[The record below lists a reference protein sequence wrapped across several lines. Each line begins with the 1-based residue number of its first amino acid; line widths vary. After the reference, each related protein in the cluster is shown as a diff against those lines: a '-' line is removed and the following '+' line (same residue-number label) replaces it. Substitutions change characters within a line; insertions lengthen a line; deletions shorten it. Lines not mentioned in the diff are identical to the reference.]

1 MYPYGV
7 LDVLNGFIIVIIGL
21 LAGFTGTLLGIG
33 GGSIATPLLVV
44 LGYDIKLVVPASLVA
59 IMGTSAGGLHRL
71 YEHGY
76 VNVKIAL
83 LLEILSIA
91 GAISGVFLAVNLPS
105 RSLEKLLGVTL
116 IIASIGVLVHKSER
130 EVSPKSSVNKGTIQY
145 FITAIIFLVAGFISS
160 TAGIGGGIIKVP
172 AMILVLGLPI
182 KTAIATSKLM
192 VGITA
197 LSGVLTYAFCRAIDL
212 SLSILLLIGTYTG
225 ATISS
230 RLFIKIPAK
239 IVKYI
244 AVTFYL
250 IMSFVILARA
260 SFLL

>member
-1 MYPYGV
+1 MYPFGI
-7 LDVLNGFIIVIIGL
+7 LDALNSLVIVIIGL
-21 LAGFTGTLLGIG
+21 LAGFTGTMLGIG

-59 IMGTSAGGLHRL
+59 IMGTSAGGLRRL
-71 YEHGY
+71 YKKGY
-76 VNVKIAL
+76 VNIKAAS
-83 LLEILSIA
+83 LEILSVFGSLLGAFIA
-91 GAISGVFLAVNLPS
+91 VSLPP
-105 RSLEKLLGVTL
+105 RSLEILLGMAL
-116 IIASIGVLVHKSER
+116 IIASIGVTVHRSRKEIN
-130 EVSPKSSVNKGTIQY
+130 PKIFTSKRIIRY
-145 FITAIIFLVAGFISS
+145 FTAAITFLIAGFVSA

-172 AMILVLGLPI
+172 VMILILDLPI

-197 LSGVLTYAFCRAIDL
+197 LTGVLAYAFHEMIDP

-230 RLFIKIPAK
+230 RLFIKVPEK
-239 IVKYI
+239 VVKCI

-250 IMSFVILARA
+250 IMSFIILVRA
-260 SFLL
+260 GIFS